1 MVMKTRNKIILGLIA
16 IVLLAV
22 GGGVYYVV
30 TNLDALVKA
39 AIEKYGSEATRT
51 AVRVAKVHISLGG
64 GTGTINGL
72 TIANPTGFAAP
83 DAFSLGEIHLAINT
97 KALTD
102 KKIAIDEI
110 RIIAPQITYEMNA
123 DKLGNLNILKDN
135 LLGPGNSSR
144 STSGTQKP
152 ATGKPI
158 VLFVRHVVLE
168 DAALHATIV
177 PLKDKQY
184 DLKLPKLEMN
194 NLNGTPAQIA
204 RQILTRL
211 TEFAR
216 SEIQKSA
223 IGQEIDKFK
232 DAAKAKMA
240 EKKAELKARTDEK
253 VTAEKQKVKDKL
265 KGIFGK

>member
-1 MVMKTRNKIILGLIA
+1 MKTRNKIILGLVA
-16 IVLLAV
+16 ITLLV
-22 GGGVYYVV
+22 IGGGVYYVIS
-30 TNLDALVKA
+30 NLDMLVKA

-64 GTGTINGL
+64 GAGTINGL
-72 TIANPTGFAAP
+72 TIANPAGFSAP
-83 DAFSLGEIHLAINT
+83 NAFSLGEIHLAINT

-123 DKLGNLNILKDN
+123 DKLGNLNMLKDN
-135 LLGPGNSSR
+135 LLGPAGSSP
-144 STSGTQKP
+144 S
-152 ATGKPI
+152 ATGKEKPAAGKPVVVFI
-158 VLFVRHVVLE
+158 RHVVLE

-184 DLKLPKLEMN
+184 DLKLPKLEMH
-194 NLNGTPAQIA
+194 NLNGTPAQVA

-232 DAAKAKMA
+232 DEAKAKLA
-240 EKKAELKARTDEK
+240 EKKAELKSRTDAK
-253 VTAEKQKVKDKL
+253 VAAEKQKAAEKL
-265 KGIFGK
+265 KSLFGK